1 MEVGCEVILKATKVD
16 GVYTA
21 DPKKDPS
28 AKRYLE
34 VSFMESI
41 KHRLKV
47 MDSTALSLCMDNN
60 MPIIV
65 FDIFK
70 AGNLRKLID
79 GEPIGT

>member
-1 MEVGCEVILKATKVD
+1 
-16 GVYTA
+16 
-21 DPKKDPS
+21 
-28 AKRYLE
+28 
-34 VSFMESI
+34 MESI

-70 AGNLRKLID
+70 PGNLKRLID
-79 GEPIGT
+79 GETIGTLISNSEEVIEDGR